1 MKWLDADGGFSARV
15 HSPLLGHASLLV
27 HGRRDMEGWSVSVHH
42 RSITRLIRHQLLF
55 AQNLFLGPTQ
65 FLLKVA
71 ILTLYFQLF
80 SVYRTMRIMIWA
92 GIIFCGLIYLPHPI
106 LVIIF
111 NAPHGSATWADL
123 ATNGMPQ
130 KLAFY
135 APIHG
140 IGSIVIDIYI
150 FIIPLLM
157 FRNLQISSRKRMQL
171 IAIFLTGLLCVS
183 SLISLCPHIIVHR
196 D

>member
-1 MKWLDADGGFSARV
+1 
-15 HSPLLGHASLLV
+15 
-27 HGRRDMEGWSVSVHH
+27 
-42 RSITRLIRHQLLF
+42 
-55 AQNLFLGPTQ
+55 
-65 FLLKVA
+65 
-71 ILTLYFQLF
+71 
-80 SVYRTMRIMIWA
+80 MRIMIWA

-111 NAPHGSATWADL
+111 NAPHGGATWADL

-130 KLAFY
+130 KLGFY

-157 FRNLQISSRKRMQL
+157 FRNLQVSARKRIQL
-171 IAIFLTGLLCVS
+171 FAIFLTGLLCVS
-183 SLISLCPHIIVHR
+183 PPISLPTYQRLSRLMTLFRGIISSAISCYWRMMITFHSNDYTWQESELFIWMYVTHGQQNLGIDVANR
-196 D
+196 WLKHVRACGGSDCRVNARTRGLH